1 MFCDRSLSSVKPA
14 SLRLLTVPGDLG
26 VLTEI
31 QHTGWN
37 VNMHTTRLCG
47 HITEVRAWGYY

>member
-47 HITEVRAWGYY
+47 HITEVRA